1 MSWVDNTI
9 WWHLYPLGFVGAPI
23 RDQGDDEGERHR
35 LLQVIDW
42 LDYATQ
48 LGVSGILF
56 GPLFLSSSH
65 GYDTLDQFTI
75 DPRLGTEEDFDLLL
89 AECKKRGLRVLL
101 DGVFSHVGS
110 KNPQVL
116 GALAGGPDSPDADL
130 FDIDW
135 DASGGPQPRVFEG
148 HGSLVRLNHAS
159 PAAQTY
165 VSEVINHWLGKGI
178 DGWRLDAAYSV
189 APWFW
194 AKILPAARESY
205 PDAWFLGEVI
215 HGDYVEFVE
224 ESTVDSV
231 TQYELWKAIWSS
243 ILDENFFELDWGL
256 KRHNDF
262 LEHFV
267 PNTFVGNHDVTRIA
281 STLGPNGAVIAFAI
295 LMTVGGIPSVYYGDE
310 QGFTGIKEENIA
322 GDDAIRPKMPE
333 TPDGL
338 LGFGKPTLESHKA
351 LISIRRRNPWLVRAT
366 TEPVL
371 VEHTRYVYR
380 TVSEDGSRH
389 IETDISLEGSGK
401 AVIRDQEGVILWGKP
416 VL

>member
-110 KNPQVL
+110 QNPQVL
-116 GALAGGPDSPDADL
+116 AALAGGPDSPDADL

-148 HGSLVRLNHAS
+148 QVHWCGS
-159 PAAQTY
+159 T
-165 VSEVINHWLGKGI
+165 
-178 DGWRLDAAYSV
+178 
-189 APWFW
+189 
-194 AKILPAARESY
+194 
-205 PDAWFLGEVI
+205 
-215 HGDYVEFVE
+215 
-224 ESTVDSV
+224 
-231 TQYELWKAIWSS
+231 
-243 ILDENFFELDWGL
+243 
-256 KRHNDF
+256 
-262 LEHFV
+262 
-267 PNTFVGNHDVTRIA
+267 TR
-281 STLGPNGAVIAFAI
+281 V
-295 LMTVGGIPSVYYGDE
+295 
-310 QGFTGIKEENIA
+310 
-322 GDDAIRPKMPE
+322 
-333 TPDGL
+333 
-338 LGFGKPTLESHKA
+338 
-351 LISIRRRNPWLVRAT
+351 RRRRPTYPR
-366 TEPVL
+366 
-371 VEHTRYVYR
+371 
-380 TVSEDGSRH
+380 
-389 IETDISLEGSGK
+389 
-401 AVIRDQEGVILWGKP
+401 
-416 VL
+416 